1 MRPSFLLVLLFLL
14 AGTAQAQ
21 GFNAINGRNHPELR
35 WRVAETEHFEIMYP
49 DRLAGIEAE
58 AAPIAE
64 AAYAALSENLDVTF
78 DKKIRIYLSDEDEIT
93 NGFASPIGGGYTD
106 IWVHQN
112 DLAEGWTGRE
122 KWLRKV
128 IAHELT
134 HLFHFRAV
142 RSNLGLLGN
151 FLLGDPLPRFWS
163 EGLAQYETE
172 RWDAY
177 RGDRW
182 LRTAVLDDRLSYYDG
197 RSAWNGRLLYAVGNA
212 QVRYFAEQY
221 GDTTL
226 AKLLAHR
233 KEVLFGLG
241 NVHDFG
247 VAFEETTGESYR
259 DFYDDWRRHVNV
271 YYNALAGAMENADSL
286 GTDPLGLPGQY
297 LYDVQPDPAALSPDS
312 SHIAVLAL
320 TSLDRPVRR
329 LFVTSPAGG
338 PATIAAEGTIRAPIA
353 WSPDG
358 RRLAFARLTRGR
370 YGSLLNDLFV
380 VDRDGSNLRRLTRS
394 RRAASPAFAPDG
406 RRLAFVGSEGG
417 TANVFVLDLETL
429 EEERLTRFTGDVQL
443 ASVRWHPWKE
453 ALVFARFAADGT
465 RDVVLLDLETGHSE
479 PLTDGRHDDRA
490 PLWSP
495 DGRRIA
501 YTSLR
506 DNVPNV
512 FVLDLDAADL
522 AVADVGA
529 TDVRAGR
536 HRRVTNLV
544 TGATAHAWLPP
555 DSAHAA
561 GSLVVLSSASKR
573 RDRAYRIDAARE
585 VEATEPDVP
594 VAYAGWTR
602 HRPPSEVAS
611 VIPPSEAPIRRRYRY
626 RSLRNLTHA
635 ATIALPY
642 VGDRDDWGLF
652 GASSWVEP
660 LGKHLVSVAG
670 AFSIPSP
677 EESFFAATYV
687 NNQLRPT
694 LALSLYRLPGSTR
707 FYGDDLLVEG
717 YLGGELGA
725 FWPLDWR
732 ARPFVS
738 TVFGAR
744 LRYADVR
751 PLNERDFEDVTDD
764 LPPPQGGQ
772 QADVQLSLARTKQRP
787 YRDNVVHPLDGVG
800 ARARLTLSGRALG
813 ADSEFVRSDVAVY
826 GVFAGLGLDRIF
838 LYGRA
843 QAQAGTSLPQDY
855 LGLSRQDDV
864 QLAIPGLV
872 PVSIGGA
879 ERVRGYRRYALGNR
893 VLFGTLEYRVP
904 LLGSLETTALGFA
917 SLGATTVAAFAD
929 AGVVWAGAAL
939 EEADRRLGVGLE
951 LKNALEV
958 GGFEIAHALG
968 VAQQAPYLGT
978 RDQYDVYYRIRAA
991 VPF

>member
-1 MRPSFLLVLLFLL
+1 MRPAFLLLLVLLPGL
-14 AGTAQAQ
+14 AQAQ

-35 WRVAETEHFEIMYP
+35 WQVAETEHFEIMYP
-49 DRLAGIEAE
+49 QRLAGIERE

-64 AAYAALSENLDVTF
+64 ASYQALSKNLDVTF

-93 NGFASPIGGGYTD
+93 NGFASPVGGGYTN

-112 DLAEGWTGRE
+112 DLASGWTGRE

-134 HLFHFRAV
+134 HIFHFRAV

-151 FLLGDPLPRFWS
+151 FLFGDPLPRFWT

-182 LRTAVLDDRLSYYDG
+182 LRTAVLDDELSYYDG
-197 RSAWNGRLLYAVGNA
+197 RSVWNGRLLYAVGNA
-212 QVRYFAEQY
+212 QARFFAEQY

-226 AKLLAHR
+226 TKLLAHR
-233 KEVLFGLG
+233 KKTLFGLG
-241 NVHDFG
+241 RVHDFE
-247 VAFEETTGESYR
+247 VAFKETTDEPYR

-271 YYNALAGAMENADSL
+271 YYNLLAAQMENADSL
-286 GTDPLGLPGQY
+286 GADPMGLPGQY
-297 LYDVQPDPAALSPDS
+297 LYDVQPSPVAPKPDS
-312 SHIAVLAL
+312 AHTAVLAL
-320 TSLDRPVRR
+320 TSLERPVRR
-329 LFVTSPAGG
+329 LFVTDPAGG
-338 PATIAAEGTIRAPIA
+338 PATIAAEGSIDAPIA

-358 RRLAFARLTRGR
+358 RRLAFARLTRGQ
-370 YGSLLNDLFV
+370 YGSLLNDLFIV
-380 VDRDGSNLRRLTRS
+380 GRDGRHERRLTRS
-394 RRAASPAFAPDG
+394 RRASSPAFAPDG

-429 EEERLTRFTGDVQL
+429 EETQLTRFTGDVQL
-443 ASVRWHPWKE
+443 ASVRWRPRGE
-453 ALVFARFAADGT
+453 ALVFARFAADGR
-465 RDVVLLDLETGHSE
+465 RDLVLLDLDTGRLE

-495 DGRRIA
+495 DGRRLA

-512 FVLDLDAADL
+512 FVLDLDEG
-522 AVADVGA
+522 AVADMGT
-529 TDVRAGR
+529 TDVRARR
-536 HRRVTNLV
+536 HRRATNLV

-561 GSLVVLSSASKR
+561 GSLVVIAGLSKT
-573 RDRAYRIDAARE
+573 RDHAFRVDAARE
-585 VEATEPDVP
+585 VEATDPDVP
-594 VAYAGWTR
+594 DAYAAWTE
-602 HRPPSEVAS
+602 HRPPNEVAS
-611 VIPPSEAPIRRRYRY
+611 RIPPSEAPIQRRYAY
-626 RSLRNLTHA
+626 RSLQNLTHA

-642 VGDRDDWGLF
+642 VGGPDDWGLF
-652 GASSWVEP
+652 GATSWVEP

-670 AFSIPSP
+670 TFSIPQP

-687 NNQLRPT
+687 NNQLYPT
-694 LALSLYRLPGSTR
+694 LALSFYRLPGSTR
-707 FYGDDLLVEG
+707 FYGDDLLVESA
-717 YLGGELGA
+717 LGGELGA

-738 TVFGAR
+738 TTFGAR
-744 LRYADVR
+744 LRYADVE
-751 PLNERDFEDVTDD
+751 PLNASDFEDTTAD

-772 QADVQLSLARTKQRP
+772 QADVRLTLARTKQRP
-787 YRDNVVHPLDGVG
+787 YRHNAVHPLDGLG
-800 ARARLTLSGRALG
+800 ARAQVTLSGRVLG
-813 ADSEFVRSDVAVY
+813 ADSEFVRGDVAAY
-826 GVFAGLGLDRIF
+826 GVLRSFGLDRIF
-838 LYGRA
+838 VYGRA
-843 QAQAGTSLPQDY
+843 QAQTGTSLPQDF
-855 LGLSRQDDV
+855 LGFSRQDDV
-864 QLAIPGLV
+864 QLGIPGFV
-872 PVSIGGA
+872 PISIGGA

-904 LLGSLETTALGFA
+904 VLDDLQTRLLGLV
-917 SLGATTVAAFAD
+917 SLGTTTVAAFAD
-929 AGVVWAGAAL
+929 AGLVWTDAAF
-939 EEADRRLGVGLE
+939 EQADRRLGVGVE
-951 LKNALEV
+951 LKNALEL

-968 VAQQAPYLGT
+968 VAQQADFLGT